1 MLKRKA
7 QENMI
12 AKQFPHVVIIG
23 AGFAGLTAAKKL
35 RNVPVRIT
43 LVDRN
48 NYHLFQPL
56 LYQVAIAGLVPS
68 QIAYPLRTIFRDQ
81 KNLTFQM
88 GEVISI
94 DFDVQYV
101 KLNGSVISYD
111 YLVLAVGGETNFFG
125 MDAVQQ
131 NGFQIKDIESA
142 VNTRNHLLKMFERAS
157 READAEKRKAM
168 LTFVVVGGGP
178 TGVET
183 SGALAELIS
192 HVMRKEYSTLD
203 IREARVLLLEAGN
216 TLIASY
222 PDELRKATLRLV
234 RKKNVE
240 VMFNANLTDYNGQRV
255 VLADGTEIQTNTLIW
270 TAGVKAAEITSR
282 LGVQVAG
289 SGRVRAEATLQLP
302 DHPEVYVLGDAAYL
316 ENGNG
321 QPLPMLS
328 TVAIQQGEIVAT
340 NIQRAIKGLEPK
352 PFHYKDPGLLA
363 TIGRNA
369 AVARIWGLSF
379 SGLIAWLIWIGLH
392 IYRIIGFRNRLVV
405 LINWAWDYFFY
416 DNQVRLITRE

>member
-1 MLKRKA
+1 MNARQL
-7 QENMI
+7 
-12 AKQFPHVVIIG
+12 PHVVIIG
-23 AGFAGLTAAKKL
+23 AGFAGLTAAKRL
-35 RNVPVRIT
+35 RNAPVRIT
-43 LVDRN
+43 LVDKN
-48 NYHLFQPL
+48 NYHTFQPL
-56 LYQVAIAGLVPS
+56 LYQIAIAGLVPS
-68 QIAYPLRTIFRDQ
+68 QVAYPLRTIFRNQ

-88 GEVISI
+88 GEVTSI
-94 DFDVQYV
+94 DFEAKFV
-101 KLNGSVISYD
+101 KLNGSVIAYD
-111 YLVLAVGGETNFFG
+111 YLILAVGGETNFFG
-125 MDAVQQ
+125 MDSVKE
-131 NGFQIKDIESA
+131 NGLQLKDIESA
-142 VNTRNHLLKMFERAS
+142 VETRNHLLKMFEKAS
-157 READAEKRKAM
+157 READAEKRKSM

-192 HVMRKEYSTLD
+192 HVVKKEYPELD
-203 IREARVLLLEAGN
+203 VREARVLLLEAGN
-216 TLIASY
+216 ALIASY

-234 RKKNVE
+234 KKKNVD
-240 VMFNANLTDYNGQRV
+240 VMFNAKLTDYNGQRV
-255 VLADGTEIQTNTLIW
+255 LLADGTEIKTNTLIW
-270 TAGVKAAEITSR
+270 TAGVKASGIMSR

-328 TVAIQQGEIVAT
+328 TVAIQQGNVSADNIV
-340 NIQRAIKGLEPK
+340 RAIKGLEQK

-369 AVARIWGLSF
+369 AVARLWGISF
-379 SGLIAWLIWIGLH
+379 SGFIAWLIWVGLH
-392 IYRIIGFRNRLVV
+392 IYRIVGFRNRLVV
-405 LINWAWDYFFY
+405 LIIWAWEYFFY